1 MQKEKLKMLN
11 IISKKELKMQV
22 KALKKLQ
29 DTKDLPFNKQ
39 IKTLLKDLI
48 KLNKLPQMLMIT
60 LSKI

>member
-1 MQKEKLKMLN
+1 MQKEKLKMPN

-60 LSKI
+60 QSKI

>member
-1 MQKEKLKMLN
+1 MQKEKLKMPN

-22 KALKKLQ
+22 KASKKLQ

-48 KLNKLPQMLMIT
+48 KLNKLLQMLMIT
-60 LSKI
+60 PSKI

>member
-1 MQKEKLKMLN
+1 MQKEKLKMPN